1 MAVEITEKH
10 KLYVLIIMVFIGGVI
25 GYFRFL
31 QPPAA
36 TGKQT
41 SVSESTDARP
51 NDLAAVHSS
60 THVQSLGPTKQNT
73 QQFQIT
79 RNIFEPAGPLP
90 VSAVPQPTASAHTA
104 EVDITLSGTI
114 IGNHSSIAI
123 INNQFMR
130 RGQTLG
136 KYKIMRITP
145 DRVYLACGDEQRV
158 LDVISVTRAITE

>member
-1 MAVEITEKH
+1 MAVKIAEKH
-10 KLYVLIIMVFIGGVI
+10 KLYVLIIMVFIAVVI

-31 QPPAA
+31 HPSAA

-41 SVSESTDARP
+41 PASEPTGVQAD
-51 NDLAAVHSS
+51 DLSAVPGP
-60 THVQSLGPTKQNT
+60 TQVQSRRPAQRSVPQL
-73 QQFQIT
+73 QIS

-90 VSAVPQPTASAHTA
+90 VSAMPPTAPSVPAA

-114 IGNHSSIAI
+114 IGDHSSIAI

-130 RGQTLG
+130 RGQKLG
-136 KYKIMRITP
+136 KCQIMRITA

-158 LDVISVTRAITE
+158 LDIVSVTQAITE